1 MTNVPHNT
9 TFVLLAAGAGA
20 RFSGPTHKLLAR
32 INGATVVSMSL
43 AAMIEAGTV
52 DTGSVEAGTGS
63 CVVVTGAERS
73 PALLSELAGVHTVTN
88 HDWQTGQRSSVL
100 CAIAEA
106 RRRGS
111 TQVVIGLADQPFVG
125 AGSWLAVAGTDA
137 PIAVA
142 TFDGKRGNPVKL
154 RSEVWELFENT
165 PGEPDAGARTLM
177 NLRPELVREVSCQGS
192 SDDIDTREDLTKW
205 T

>member
-1 MTNVPHNT
+1 MTNVPHT
-9 TFVLLAAGAGA
+9 TTCVLLAAGAGE
-20 RFSGPTHKLLAR
+20 RFSGPTHKLLAG
-32 INGATVVSMSL
+32 INGTPVIALSL
-43 AAMIEAGTV
+43 AAM
-52 DTGSVEAGTGS
+52 VEAGAGD
-63 CVVVTGAERS
+63 CVVVTGAEQS
-73 PALLSELAGVHTVTN
+73 PALLGIIDGVDRVVN
-88 HDWQTGQRSSVL
+88 NDWRTGQRSSVVT
-100 CAIAEA
+100 AIAEA

-111 TQVVIGLADQPFVG
+111 SQVVIGLADQPFVG
-125 AGSWLAVAGTDA
+125 ADSWRAVADADA

-142 TFDGKRGNPVKL
+142 TFAGRRGNPVKL

-165 PGEPDAGARTLM
+165 PGDPDAGARTLM

>member
-9 TFVLLAAGAGA
+9 TFVLLAAGAGE

-32 INGATVVSMSL
+32 INGATVISMSL
-43 AAMIEAGTV
+43 AAMREAG
-52 DTGSVEAGTGS
+52 GTS
-63 CVVVTGAERS
+63 CAVVTGAEQS
-73 PALLSELAGVHTVTN
+73 PALISELGGVHTVMN
-88 HDWQTGQRSSVL
+88 ELWRTGQRSSVL

-106 RRRGS
+106 RGRGS

-125 AGSWLAVAGTDA
+125 ADSWRAVADADA

-142 TFDGKRGNPVKL
+142 TFGGRRGNPVKL
-154 RSEVWELFENT
+154 RAEVWDLFENT
-165 PGEPDAGARTLM
+165 PGDPDAGARTLM